1 MHPADIL
8 ALVKKSRF
16 RTLEAVAQH
25 AKLSSSTVRGA
36 FRRPQRRAEIAISK
50 AVGRKLHDLWPD
62 RWDTN
67 GTRLVNK
74 GKCATKT
81 ALSATHRREQR
92 AA

>member
-25 AKLSSSTVRGA
+25 AKLSPSTVRGA

-62 RWDTN
+62 RWDKN
-67 GTRLVNK
+67 GSRLVNK
-74 GKCATKT
+74 GK
-81 ALSATHRREQR
+81 SATRTAVPATHQSERR